1 MKFWLLIVGL
11 GVCLVTGCGRKF
23 TPVSTITKTETKK
36 DSTNVTTKTTSTDSS
51 YVEKLIRKIL
61 HGTTAGISTSTSHLD
76 SLVSVLRA
84 MPKGADTVYLT
95 DPKRDVALRAYYD
108 KLTGKLVLQCQSRD
122 REYFEKETHYRKTIE
137 ALTNQLITKNL
148 ETKTDTKTE
157 IQKQKTFWQG
167 IEETL
172 KYVLWLVIAVV
183 VIALIGAIDR
193 FFKWLKSKFPE
204 NN

>member
-108 KLTGKLVLQCQSRD
+108 KLTGKLVLQCQNRD
-122 REYFEKETHYRKTIE
+122 REYFEKVTSYEKRITE
-137 ALTNQLITKNL
+137 LTNQLITRNTD
-148 ETKTDTKTE
+148 TKTDTEKVVE
-157 IQKQKTFWQG
+157 PKKNIWDG
-167 IEETL
+167 L
-172 KYVLWLVIAVV
+172 KEFFSYLGWIAIFVLIVVSVGLFDKVINW
-183 VIALIGAIDR
+183 
-193 FFKWLKSKFPE
+193 FKRK
-204 NN
+204 

>member
-122 REYFEKETHYRKTIE
+122 REYFEKVTSYEKRITE
-137 ALTNQLITKNL
+137 LTNQLITRNTD
-148 ETKTDTKTE
+148 TKTDTEKVVE
-157 IQKQKTFWQG
+157 PKKNIWDG
-167 IEETL
+167 L
-172 KYVLWLVIAVV
+172 KEFFSYLGWIAIFVLIVVSVGLFDKVINW
-183 VIALIGAIDR
+183 
-193 FFKWLKSKFPE
+193 FKRK
-204 NN
+204 

>member
-148 ETKTDTKTE
+148 ETKTDTEK
-157 IQKQKTFWQG
+157 IVAPKKNIWDG
-167 IEETL
+167 L
-172 KYVLWLVIAVV
+172 KDLFNYMGLIAIFVV
-183 VIALIGAIDR
+183 VIVSVGVFDKVIHW
-193 FFKWLKSKFPE
+193 FKKKT
-204 NN
+204 

>member
-1 MKFWLLIVGL
+1 MKFWVLIVGL

-61 HGTTAGISTSTSHLD
+61 HGTTAGISTDTKHLD

-84 MPKGADTVYLT
+84 MPKGFGADTVYLT

-108 KLTGKLVLQCQSRD
+108 KLTGKLVLQCQSKD
-122 REYFEKETHYRKTIE
+122 KEYFEKVTSYEKRIIE
-137 ALTNQLITKNL
+137 LTNQLITKNTD
-148 ETKTDTKTE
+148 TKTDTEKVVE
-157 IQKQKTFWQG
+157 PKKNIWDG
-167 IEETL
+167 L
-172 KYVLWLVIAVV
+172 KEFFSYLGWIAIFVV
-183 VIALIGAIDR
+183 VIVSVGMFDKVINW
-193 FFKWLKSKFPE
+193 FKKK
-204 NN
+204 

>member
-1 MKFWLLIVGL
+1 MKFWLLVIGL

-36 DSTNVTTKTTSTDSS
+36 DSTNVKTKTTSTDSS

-122 REYFEKETHYRKTIE
+122 REYFEKVTSYEKRITE
-137 ALTNQLITKNL
+137 LTNQLITRNTD
-148 ETKTDTKTE
+148 TKTDTEKVVE
-157 IQKQKTFWQG
+157 PKKNIWDG
-167 IEETL
+167 L
-172 KYVLWLVIAVV
+172 KEFFSYLGWIAIFVV
-183 VIALIGAIDR
+183 VIVSVCMFDKVINW
-193 FFKWLKSKFPE
+193 FKRK
-204 NN
+204 

>member
-61 HGTTAGISTSTSHLD
+61 HGTTAGISTDTKHLD

-148 ETKTDTKTE
+148 ETKTDTEKIVEPKKSIWDGLKDLFSYIGWIAIFVIVIVSIGVFDKVINWFKKKT
-157 IQKQKTFWQG
+157 
-167 IEETL
+167 
-172 KYVLWLVIAVV
+172 
-183 VIALIGAIDR
+183 
-193 FFKWLKSKFPE
+193 
-204 NN
+204 

>member
-122 REYFEKETHYRKTIE
+122 REYFEKVTSYEKRISE
-137 ALTNQLITKNL
+137 LTNQLITRNT
-148 ETKTDTKTE
+148 ETKTDTEKVVE
-157 IQKQKTFWQG
+157 PKKNIWDG
-167 IEETL
+167 L
-172 KYVLWLVIAVV
+172 KEFFGYLDWIAVF
-183 VIALIGAIDR
+183 VIVIVSIGVFDKVINW
-193 FFKWLKSKFPE
+193 FKKK
-204 NN
+204 

>member
-1 MKFWLLIVGL
+1 MKFSLLILVL

-122 REYFEKETHYRKTIE
+122 REYFEKVTSYEKRITE
-137 ALTNQLITKNL
+137 LTNQLITRNTD
-148 ETKTDTKTE
+148 TKTDTEKVVE
-157 IQKQKTFWQG
+157 PKKNIWDG
-167 IEETL
+167 L
-172 KYVLWLVIAVV
+172 KEFFSYLGWIAIFVLIVVSVGLFDKVINW
-183 VIALIGAIDR
+183 
-193 FFKWLKSKFPE
+193 FKRK
-204 NN
+204 

>member
-122 REYFEKETHYRKTIE
+122 REYFEKVTSYEKRITE
-137 ALTNQLITKNL
+137 LTNQLITRNTD
-148 ETKTDTKTE
+148 TKTDTEKVVE
-157 IQKQKTFWQG
+157 PKKNIWDG
-167 IEETL
+167 L
-172 KYVLWLVIAVV
+172 KEFFSYLGWIAIFVV
-183 VIALIGAIDR
+183 VIVSVCMFDKVINW
-193 FFKWLKSKFPE
+193 FKRK
-204 NN
+204 

>member
-122 REYFEKETHYRKTIE
+122 KEYFEKETHYRKTIE
-137 ALTNQLITKNL
+137 ALTNQLITKNT
-148 ETKTDTKTE
+148 ESKTDTEKVVAPKKN
-157 IQKQKTFWQG
+157 IWDG
-167 IEETL
+167 L
-172 KYVLWLVIAVV
+172 KEFFSYLGWIAIFVV
-183 VIALIGAIDR
+183 VIVSIGIFDKVINW
-193 FFKWLKSKFPE
+193 FKKK
-204 NN
+204 

>member
-122 REYFEKETHYRKTIE
+122 REYFEKVTSYEKRISE
-137 ALTNQLITKNL
+137 LTNQLITKNTD
-148 ETKTDTKTE
+148 TKTDTEKVVAPKNN
-157 IQKQKTFWQG
+157 IWDG
-167 IEETL
+167 L
-172 KYVLWLVIAVV
+172 KEFFSYIGWIAIFVV
-183 VIALIGAIDR
+183 VVVSVGMFDKVINW
-193 FFKWLKSKFPE
+193 FKKK
-204 NN
+204 